1 MFNFFLKVY
10 IMYNKTQYKLLIA
23 EYMDK
28 YDITYTTATQLIC
41 QHTKKNMQEMNV
53 SYEIAAI

>member
-1 MFNFFLKVY
+1 MIY
-10 IMYNKTQYKLLIA
+10 IMYNKTKYKLLID

-28 YDITYTTATQLIC
+28 YDITYTSATQLIC